1 MAGEMSTYG
10 MGIDIGGSSIK
21 GALVD
26 IENGCV
32 YGEVHVIPT
41 PSEAPAEVVGETV
54 AQLVELCGA
63 TEDMPIGIGFP
74 APVVRGRIPSMA
86 NLSPTW
92 VGMDVAEFFTNCVSR
107 PVSVLNDADAAGIA
121 QFSYSHID
129 SHEQVIVFLTLG
141 TGIGSAIFYDGKL
154 FPNTEL
160 GHIHLSSKI
169 QNAEKWAAPSI
180 RTRDNLSL
188 EEWTQRIQLYLSRV
202 EDLFNPDSFILGGGI
217 SEHFDTFSKWLT
229 TGATLLPAALRN
241 HAGIV
246 GAARYAYDARA

>member
-1 MAGEMSTYG
+1 MSTYG

-26 IENGCV
+26 IERGCV
-32 YGEVHVIPT
+32 HGEVQVIPT
-41 PSEAPAEVVGETV
+41 PAKAAAEVVGESV
-54 AQLVELCGA
+54 AKLADMCAVEP
-63 TEDMPIGIGFP
+63 DMPIGIGFP
-74 APVVRGRIPSMA
+74 APIAHGHVPSMA

-92 VGMDVAEFFTNCVSR
+92 VGMNVIEFFSDCLSH

-121 QFSYSHID
+121 QFTYSEID
-129 SHEQVIVFLTLG
+129 SDDQVIIFLTLG

-160 GHIHLSSKI
+160 GHICLSSRI
-169 QNAEKWAAPSI
+169 PNAEKWAAPSI

-188 EEWTQRIQLYLSRV
+188 EEWTKRIQVYLSRI
-202 EDLFNPDSFILGGGI
+202 EGLFNPDTFILGGGI
-217 SEHFDTFSKWLT
+217 SEHFDIFSQWLT
-229 TGATLLPAALRN
+229 TGATIVPAALRN

-246 GAARYAYDARA
+246 GAARYAYDNRS

>member
-1 MAGEMSTYG
+1 MTTYS

-26 IENGCV
+26 IDNGCV
-32 YGEVHVIPT
+32 HGEVQVIPT
-41 PSEAPAEVVGETV
+41 PAQAAAEVIGDSVV
-54 AQLVELCGA
+54 KLAELCGA

-74 APVVRGRIPSMA
+74 APVVHGYIPSMA

-92 VGMDVAEFFTNCVSR
+92 IDMNIADFFSNRLSR
-107 PVSVLNDADAAGIA
+107 PVTVLNDADAAGIA
-121 QFSYSHID
+121 QFTYSNID
-129 SHEQVIVFLTLG
+129 SDEQVIIFLTLG
-141 TGIGSAIFYDGKL
+141 TGIGSAVFYDGKL

-160 GHIHLSSKI
+160 GHIRLSSKI

-202 EDLFNPDSFILGGGI
+202 EELFNPDSFILGGGI
-217 SEHFDTFSKWLT
+217 SEHFDIFSQWLRT
-229 TGATLLPAALRN
+229 SASILPAALRN